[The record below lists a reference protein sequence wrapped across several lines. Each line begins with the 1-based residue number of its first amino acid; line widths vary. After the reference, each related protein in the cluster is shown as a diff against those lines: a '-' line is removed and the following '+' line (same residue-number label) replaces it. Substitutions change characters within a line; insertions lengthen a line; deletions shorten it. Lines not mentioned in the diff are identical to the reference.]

1 MTDIMRPVPFGEL
14 VNRLFEEYAETGR
27 IFSFDR
33 VHSGVRSN
41 SHAPME
47 LFGESADAPVGPAAG
62 PHTQLAQNIVTSWAA
77 GARFFELKT
86 VQIMDTLEIEK
97 PCIDAEDEG
106 FNTEWSTEYTLDKAY
121 DEYLKAW
128 FLLHMLQ
135 ALFEDQDEKRFIFNM
150 SVGYDLAGIQTP
162 RMDQFINRLMDSSA
176 EETFLQYRKELE
188 TLASNPAFL
197 EGTGLEDRA
206 PRLKGLADRISG
218 QLCRS
223 MTLST
228 MHGCPPEEIE
238 KIAVY
243 LLTEKKIH
251 TFVKLNPTLLG
262 FETVR
267 SILDKLGFDY
277 VGLKRESFEHD
288 LQYPDAV
295 AMLTRLIALAKKQGL
310 SFGVKL
316 TNTLGSVNDQGKLP
330 GDEMYMSG
338 RALFPISINV
348 ALKLSREFD
357 ARLPIS
363 FSGGASVLNME
374 QLLSCG
380 IRPVTMATEMLK
392 PGGYGRMSRAIDR
405 AASCTD
411 WNRDGIDLKALESL
425 AVQAMEAPEY
435 KKDWRGTDVIST
447 GEGLPLFD
455 CAVAPCKAACAV
467 NQDVPEY
474 LRLVGQGRYADAL
487 EVIYNKNP
495 LPFIT
500 GWICDHKCH
509 YNCTRLDYEGTV
521 KIREM
526 KKIAAQKG
534 FDEYLKR
541 FNEPVTRL
549 KGKAAVIGAG
559 PAGLSGAYF
568 LRKGG
573 MDVTVFERE
582 ESPGGVIA
590 HTLPSFRMPVDQI
603 EKDMDFIRMHGVDFR
618 FGVSDMTIEKLKS
631 EGYDKILIAIG
642 AERNNRLDLPGGK
655 VMTSLDFL
663 EKFRTDP
670 ESCDLGERVIV
681 VGAGNTAMD
690 SARSAVRTPGVK
702 EVHVVYRRTLKE
714 MPADR
719 EEYYDAMEEG
729 ISFHFLR
736 NPAAFKGDG
745 TLDCTVMTLGERD
758 ESGRRRPVPTDETE
772 NLPVDTLIT
781 AIGETVDN
789 DVLSAMGLPLDGRW
803 VKADRKTL
811 ETEISGVYLVGD
823 AQSGPDSIIGAAGSA
838 RKAVNHILAA
848 QSVVLND
855 ISAEKLEGPEMTELL
870 ERKSELRD
878 SGSEAEFIDQTAS
891 WAKQEADRCLQCNTV
906 CNKCVDVCPNRA
918 NVVVKADSQLFGQ
931 PTQILHVDAY
941 CNECGNCARFCPWD
955 GRPYKDKFTVY
966 SRMDDFSDGTND
978 GFILS
983 GGEITLRLNGSLSTL
998 SWDGKALSGK
1008 IPGGPE
1014 GEQCA
1019 ALLKTVLTD
1028 YAWYTGPVE
1037 E

>member
-1 MTDIMRPVPFGEL
+1 
-14 VNRLFEEYAETGR
+14 
-27 IFSFDR
+27 
-33 VHSGVRSN
+33 
-41 SHAPME
+41 ME
-47 LFGESADAPVGPAAG
+47 LFGEQADAPIGPAAG

-97 PCIDAEDEG
+97 PCIDAEDEA
-106 FNTEWSTEYTLDKAY
+106 FNTEWSTEYTLEKAY

-135 ALFEDQDEKRFIFNM
+135 ALFEESEEKRFIFNM
-150 SVGYDLAGIQTP
+150 SVGYDLAGIKTP
-162 RMDQFINRLMDSSA
+162 RMDQFINRLMDSSS
-176 EETFLQYRKELE
+176 EEKFLGYRKELDA
-188 TLASNPAFL
+188 LASDPAFL
-197 EGTGLEDRA
+197 KGTGLEEKA
-206 PRLKGLADRISG
+206 GRLKGLSGKISG
-218 QLCRS
+218 KLCRS

-262 FETVR
+262 FDTVR
-267 SILDKLGFDY
+267 SVLDDLGFDY
-277 VGLKRESFEHD
+277 VGLKREGFEHD

-295 AMLTRLIALAKKQGL
+295 AMLTRLIDLAKKQGL

-316 TNTLGSVNDQGKLP
+316 TNTLGSVNTKGILP

-338 RALFPISINV
+338 RALFPLSIRV

-357 ARLPIS
+357 GKLPVS
-363 FSGGASVLNME
+363 FSGGASVLNIK
-374 QLLSCG
+374 QLLDCG

-405 AASCTD
+405 AAECAD
-411 WNRDGIDLKALESL
+411 WNRDGIDLDALDAL
-425 AVQAMEAPEY
+425 VDHATKAPEY
-435 KKDWRGTDVIST
+435 KKQWRASDVITT

-467 NQDVPEY
+467 HQDVPEY

-495 LPFIT
+495 LPFVT

-526 KKIAAQKG
+526 KKIAAQQG

-541 FNEPVTRL
+541 FQEPVTGL

-559 PAGLSGAYF
+559 PAGLAGAYF

-573 MDVTVFERE
+573 REVTVFERE

-590 HTLPSFRMPVDQI
+590 HTLPSFRMPLDQI
-603 EKDMDFIRMHGVDFR
+603 EKDMDFIRMHGVEFR
-618 FGVSDMTIEKLKS
+618 FGVSDMTVEKLRG
-631 EGYDKILIAIG
+631 EGYDKILVAIG

-655 VMTSLDFL
+655 VITSLDFL
-663 EKFRTDP
+663 EKFRSEP
-670 ESCDLGERVIV
+670 EKCDLGEKVIV

-702 EVHVVYRRTLKE
+702 EVRVVYRRTLKE

-719 EEYYDAMEEG
+719 EEYYDAMKEG

-736 NPAAFKGDG
+736 NPAAFKENGD
-745 TLDCTVMTLGERD
+745 LECTVMTLGEPD
-758 ESGRRRPVPTDETE
+758 ESGRRRPVPTDDTE
-772 NLPVDTLIT
+772 SFKADTLIT
-781 AIGETVDN
+781 AIGETVDS
-789 DVLSAMGLPLDGRW
+789 DVLSAMGVPLEGRW
-803 VKADRKTL
+803 AKVDP
-811 ETEISGVYLVGD
+811 ETMETAVEGVYLVGD
-823 AQSGPDSIIGAAGSA
+823 AQSGPASIVGAMGSA
-838 RKAVNHILAA
+838 RRAVNHILAA
-848 QSVVLND
+848 QAVVLPD
-855 ISAEKLEGPEMTELL
+855 ISTEGLNDTEMVELL
-870 ERKSELRD
+870 EKKSELRKSSD
-878 SGSEAEFIDQTAS
+878 SPDDVAS
-891 WAKQEADRCLQCNTV
+891 WARQEAARCLQCNTV

-918 NVVVKADSQLFGQ
+918 NVVITVDSELFGQ
-931 PTQILHVDAY
+931 PTQVLHVDAY

-966 SRMDDFSDGTND
+966 SREDDFKAGTNN

-983 GGEITLRLNGSLSTL
+983 GKEITLRLNGTLNTL
-998 SWDGKALSGK
+998 SWDGKVLSGSL
-1008 IPGGPE
+1008 PGGPE

-1019 ALLKTVLTD
+1019 ALMKTVLTD
-1028 YAWYTGPVE
+1028 YAWYTGPVDE
-1037 E
+1037 